1 MQSIRL
7 EKISRV
13 YRFGIR
19 EEQWVRENAVADH
32 FIAYKLHGFTLHEHN
47 GKKLPFTRDM
57 IMVANSEDL
66 YRVTK
71 HDPQGDG
78 IRGGCIAIHFLTEG
92 PFPLHLSIFDCAHQ
106 PQLRSEFFR
115 MLDQWNQ
122 YQSGKN
128 PAAEYACIACF
139 YTILSH
145 LMAMMTQ
152 SPVDNDHLAAAKEY
166 IDRNYAN
173 ASLSVADA
181 AACTALG
188 QRRFGELF
196 QERYH
201 QTPGKYLTAR
211 RIEASVELLKQDR
224 LSISEIASLTGFSSA
239 SYFIRVFRQQM
250 GLSPHAYRQQA
261 E

>member
-1 MQSIRL
+1 MQPIRL
-7 EKISRV
+7 ERITKV

-19 EEQWVRENAVADH
+19 EDHWTRENAAEDH
-32 FIAYKLHGFTLHEHN
+32 FIAYKLNGFTLHEQN
-47 GKKLPFTRDM
+47 GKKLPFSRDM

-66 YRVTK
+66 YRVTQ
-71 HDPQGDG
+71 HDPNGEG
-78 IRGGCIAIHFLTEG
+78 IRGGCIAIHFQTQEH
-92 PFPLHLSIFDCAHQ
+92 FPLHLAIFDCAGY

-145 LMAMMTQ
+145 LMTMMNKTAADSDQ
-152 SPVDNDHLAAAKEY
+152 LSAAKEY

-173 ASLSVADA
+173 ASLAVADI
-181 AACTALG
+181 AACTSLG

-196 QERYH
+196 QARYH
-201 QTPGKYLTAR
+201 QTPGKYLTIR
-211 RIEASVELLKQDR
+211 RIAAAVELLKREQ
-224 LSISEIASLTGFSSA
+224 LSVAEIASLTGFSSS

-250 GLSPHAYRQQA
+250 GLSPHAFRQQA
-261 E
+261 R